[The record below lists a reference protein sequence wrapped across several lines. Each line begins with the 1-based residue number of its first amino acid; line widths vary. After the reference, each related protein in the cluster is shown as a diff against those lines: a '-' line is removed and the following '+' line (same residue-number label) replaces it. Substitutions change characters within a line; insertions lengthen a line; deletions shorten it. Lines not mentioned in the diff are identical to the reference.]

1 MKMKADNKNHD
12 TQSHQA
18 TPIKHSCMD
27 YSGGNDADEP
37 LDNHS
42 HNNTF
47 DEVLSVSISRRNMMK
62 GSLGSAAL
70 ALFGIPLS
78 MSLTACGSDTK
89 KGAPADDAVKLGF
102 RAIATSEDDMVHVP
116 EGYSARLFYAWGD
129 PISNGPEF
137 MQDASN
143 TAADQA
149 VQAGMHHDGMHFFPL
164 PIGSDTKDHG
174 LLVMNH
180 EYIDPTLLHTSGG
193 FRDTPA
199 DYTLEKANK
208 ELAAHGVSV
217 IEVKVSNGQWQI
229 IRPSSLA
236 RRISMHTLMDIR
248 GPVAGSAWLQTAEEP
263 TGLVA
268 TGTMNNCA
276 HGYTPWGTYLTC
288 EENFH
293 GYFAGYDGTAPDAKS
308 IENLTRYG
316 INSSSSSRYGWEQHH
331 DRFNTALQPN
341 EPNRFGWVVEIDP
354 FDPASR
360 PVKRTALGRIRHEN
374 AAHIVADNGR
384 VAVYMGDD
392 ARHEYIYKFVTTNAY
407 NAGDR
412 AANRDLLDEGIL
424 YVARFNADNKG
435 EWLALVH
442 GENGL
447 TAANGF
453 TDQADVLVR
462 TRAAA
467 DYVGATKMDRPE
479 WIAVHPESG
488 EVYCTLTNNTKRTND
503 GSDNAVDAANPREN
517 NLHGHIIRWR
527 EHNDDATANAFDWDI
542 FVLAGDPDSTETN
555 LEGNIKGDIFS
566 SPDGLWIDPRGV
578 MWVQTDVSGSKQNKG
593 DFLAFGNNQMLAC
606 DPANGEMR
614 RFLTGPVGQEITG
627 VITTP
632 DMTAMFVNVQHPGD
646 VPGGMRDAG
655 ISKSPSNPTAASSWP
670 DGSRAGRPR
679 SATVLITKDDGGIIG
694 S

>member
-1 MKMKADNKNHD
+1 MNKKANPKNHN
-12 TQSHQA
+12 TESRLAA
-18 TPIKHSCMD
+18 TKKHTGMD
-27 YSGGNDADEP
+27 YSGNDDINEP

-42 HNNTF
+42 DNPTF
-47 DEVLSVSISRRNMMK
+47 DKVMEVSMTRRGVMK
-62 GSLGSAAL
+62 GGLGAATM
-70 ALFGIPLS
+70 ALFGLPMS

-89 KGAPADDAVKLGF
+89 TENTTDLAKLGF
-102 RAIATSEDDMVHVP
+102 KAIPISEDDLVHVP
-116 EGYSARLFYAWGD
+116 EGYTARVFYAWGD
-129 PISNGPEF
+129 PISDGPEF

-164 PIGSDTKDHG
+164 PVGSDSKDHG

-180 EYIDPTLLHTSGG
+180 EYIDPTLLHSGG
-193 FRDTPA
+193 GNGDSPA

-217 IEVKVSNGQWQI
+217 IEVKVVNGQWEI

-236 RRISMHTLMDIR
+236 RRITMDTVMDIH
-248 GPVAGSAWLQTAEEP
+248 GPAAGSDWMKTSEEP
-263 TGLVA
+263 TGLLA

-293 GYFAGYDGTAPDAKS
+293 GYFAGYDATAPDQKS
-308 IENLTRYG
+308 IDNLTRYG
-316 INSSSSSRYGWEQHH
+316 ISSTSSSRYGWELHH
-331 DRFNTALQPN
+331 DRFDTAKQSN
-341 EPNRFGWVVEIDP
+341 EPNRFGWVVEVDP
-354 FDPASR
+354 FDPGSR

-374 AAHIVADNGR
+374 AAHIVAKNGR

-392 ARHEYIYKFVTTNAY
+392 AQHEYIYKFVTAASY
-407 NAGDR
+407 NTSDR

-424 YVARFNADNKG
+424 YVAKLNTDG
-435 EWLALVH
+435 TGDWLALVH
-442 GENGL
+442 GQNGL
-447 TAANGF
+447 TTANGF
-453 TDQADVLVR
+453 EDQADVLVR

-467 DYVGATKMDRPE
+467 DQVGATKMDRPE
-479 WIAVHPESG
+479 WIAVHPDTG
-488 EVYCTLTNNTKRTND
+488 DVYCTLTNNSKRTDD
-503 GSDNAVDAANPREN
+503 GTDKAIDAANPREN
-517 NLHGHIIRWR
+517 NIHGHIIRWSER
-527 EHNDDATANAFDWDI
+527 NSDATATAFDWDI
-542 FVLAGDPDSTETN
+542 FVLAGDPSSSEANFKGD
-555 LEGNIKGDIFS
+555 IKGDIFS

-606 DPANGEMR
+606 DPADGEMR

-632 DMTAMFVNVQHPGD
+632 DMTAMFVNIQHPGD

-655 ISKSPSNPTAASSWP
+655 ITKTPNNPTAASSWP

-679 SATVLITKDDGGIIG
+679 AATVLITKDDGGIIG